1 MTTDKFDTIIIGSG
15 VSGMAAG
22 ITLAKEGEQ
31 VLVLEQH
38 QYPGGLTQTYER
50 KGLTFPT
57 GVHRLGSLNPDQPL
71 WYYFNYLGLMDQLD
85 LVPLS
90 QDCFEA
96 FHFPGMEFR
105 MPQGHDACVAK
116 LIGQFPDQEKPISQY
131 FKDIKTL
138 VDSVELYNPEKG
150 KKTDHHLDPT
160 ISLDDYFSQ
169 LGIKGKLK
177 QILSANG
184 PLYGLPS
191 WDAPILTHF
200 LVSDSYLN
208 SSYRINET
216 RTPLARALVRSLESL
231 GSEIRTKSRVHEIL
245 VKDQIVQGVLL
256 ATGQTLTAQKIIY
269 SGHPS
274 LLPDLCPPKVFRP
287 VYRNRLL
294 NAQNT
299 PGIFGVGIQWEK
311 NNCPV
316 AHNDA
321 YIYDTWDVNAHYDPC
336 TQLKAEKPGMIFLSA
351 LPGKEPMNHNQTNGN
366 EPLAVTA
373 LTGISPRDTRR
384 LSQSYNVSGKK
395 EYRETK
401 AMLAE
406 KTMDQ
411 ICRRF
416 PQAKTCARV
425 IDTYSPSTFERYT
438 LTPDGSAY
446 GIKKTAQAFLHGMFS
461 PATRVKNL
469 FLTGQSIGM
478 NGIHGAISA
487 SINLCQRFYRGSYL
501 MDKIRDAG
509 PGDQ

>member
-15 VSGMAAG
+15 VSGMTAG

-38 QYPGGLTQTYER
+38 QYPGGLTQTYKR

-57 GVHRLGSLNPDQPL
+57 GVHRLGSLNPGQPL
-71 WYYFNYLGLMDQLD
+71 WYYFNYLGLMDHLD

-96 FHFPGMEFR
+96 FHFPGMKFQ

-116 LIGQFPDQEKPISQY
+116 LVGQFPDQEKPIAQY
-131 FKDIKTL
+131 FKDIKIL
-138 VDSVELYNPEKG
+138 VDSVELYHPGKG
-150 KKTDHHLDPT
+150 KKTDFPIEPT
-160 ISLDDYFSQ
+160 TSLDDYFSK

-191 WDAPILTHF
+191 SDTPILTHF

-216 RTPLARALVRSLESL
+216 KTPLARALVRSLEL
-231 GSEIRTKSRVHEIL
+231 WGGQIRTKSRVHEIL
-245 VKDQIVQGVLL
+245 VKDQIVQGVRLD
-256 ATGQTLTAQKIIY
+256 TGQALRAGKIIY

-287 VYRNRLL
+287 VYQKRLL

-311 NNCPV
+311 KDCPV
-316 AHNDA
+316 ANNDA
-321 YIYDTWDVNAHYDPC
+321 YIYDTWDVNAHYNQN
-336 TQLKAEKPGMIFLSA
+336 TQLKTIKPGMIFLSA
-351 LPGKEPMNHNQTNGN
+351 LPGKEPMNNNQTNGN
-366 EPLAVTA
+366 ESLAVTA
-373 LTGISPRDTRR
+373 LIGISGQDTRR
-384 LSQSYNVSGKK
+384 LGQSYAVPGKK

-401 AMLAE
+401 AMLTE
-406 KTMDQ
+406 KTMEQ
-411 ICRRF
+411 IYRRF
-416 PQAKTCARV
+416 PQAKTQAKV

-438 LTPDGSAY
+438 LTRDGSAY
-446 GIKKTAQAFLHGMFS
+446 GIKKTARDFLQGMFS

-469 FLTGQSIGM
+469 FLTGQSIGF
-478 NGIHGAISA
+478 NGIHGSIST
-487 SINLCQRFYRGSYL
+487 SINLCRGFYNGTYL
-501 MDKIRDAG
+501 MDKIRETG
-509 PGDQ
+509 RENQ